1 MSRSSVKNVLFIMCD
16 QLRADYLSCYG
27 HPRLHT
33 PNIDALA
40 SKGTRFTRA
49 YVQSPVCGP
58 SRMSTY
64 TGRYTF
70 SHGATWNFVPLPVG
84 ERTLG
89 DYLRPL
95 GVRTALVGKT
105 HMNPD
110 AAGMQRL
117 GLSPRSGDGVLL
129 AECGFEP
136 YARDDGIY
144 FHADGT
150 DDETYNRYLNRLGY
164 AGLNPWHD
172 FANSGAGATGEV
184 LSGWNMRNARHAAR
198 VKEEHSETAF
208 CTDQAI
214 AFVREQGEKP
224 WCLHLSY
231 IKPHWPYIAP
241 APYHAM
247 YGENDVLPAV
257 RSEEERRDANPVYA
271 AFMKHQD
278 SRSFARDVVRN
289 SVIPTYMGLVK
300 QVDDHLGRLFR
311 FLEES
316 GRAKDTLI
324 VFTSDHGDFLGDH
337 WLGEK
342 ELFYEQAARVPMI
355 VVDPDPRAPR
365 GVVCDDLIEAID
377 LVPTFLEALGAEPP
391 MHILEGR
398 SLLPRVRGGRPTGR
412 EAVFSELDY
421 ATYVARDLL
430 KRPVDGCRAVMV
442 RTERWKY
449 VHYDGFAPQL
459 FDLQA
464 DPQEFR
470 DLGRDPAHARI
481 REQMHS
487 RIFDWMRSRK
497 NRVAMTDAEINAR
510 FEARRKPG
518 EQRIGRW

>member
-1 MSRSSVKNVLFIMCD
+1 MAKAKNVLFVMCD

-27 HPRLHT
+27 HPRLQT

-40 SKGTRFTRA
+40 ARGTRFTRA
-49 YVQSPVCGP
+49 YVQAPVCGP
-58 SRMSTY
+58 SRMSFY
-64 TGRYTF
+64 TGRYAF

-89 DYLRPL
+89 DYLRPH
-95 GVRTALVGKT
+95 GVRTAIIGKT

-110 AAGMQRL
+110 AEGMKRL
-117 GLSPRSGDGVLL
+117 GLASDRGDGVLL

-144 FHADGT
+144 FRADGT
-150 DDETYNRYLNRLGY
+150 DDETYNRYLNRMGY
-164 AGLNPWHD
+164 AGTNPWHD
-172 FANSGAGATGEV
+172 HANSGEGPDGQI
-184 LSGWNMRNARHAAR
+184 LSGWSMRNARSAAR
-198 VKEEHSETAF
+198 VKEQHSETAF

-214 AFVREQGEKP
+214 AFMREQGDKP

-247 YGENDVLPAV
+247 YAGSDMLPAV
-257 RSEEERRDANPVYA
+257 RSEEERRDPNPVYA
-271 AFMKHQD
+271 AFMRHQD
-278 SRSFARDVVRN
+278 SQSFAREEVRN
-289 SVIPTYMGLVK
+289 AVIPAYMGLTR

-311 FLEES
+311 FLEQS
-316 GRAKDTLI
+316 GRSTDTLI

-342 ELFYEQAARVPMI
+342 ELFYEQAARIPMI
-355 VVDPDPRAPR
+355 VADPDENAPR
-365 GVVCDDLIEAID
+365 GVVSDDLVEAID
-377 LVPTFLEALGAEPP
+377 LVPTFIEALGFEAP

-398 SLLPRVRGGRPTGR
+398 SLLPRVREGRPTGR
-412 EAVFSELDY
+412 DAVFSELDY
-421 ATYVARDLL
+421 ATYAARDILN
-430 KRPVDGCRAVMV
+430 RPVDGCRAVMV
-442 RTERWKY
+442 RTTRWKY
-449 VHYDGFAPQL
+449 VHYDGFPPQL
-459 FDLQA
+459 FDLQS

-470 DLGRDPAHARI
+470 DLGRDAAHAKV
-481 REQMHS
+481 REEMKA

-497 NRVAMTDAEINAR
+497 NRVAMTDAELDAR

-518 EQRIGRW
+518 AQLIGRW

>member
-1 MSRSSVKNVLFIMCD
+1 MSCRNILFVMCD

-27 HPRLHT
+27 HPHLKT

-40 SKGTRFTRA
+40 ARGTRFTRA
-49 YVQSPVCGP
+49 YAQSPVCGP
-58 SRMSTY
+58 SRMSFY
-64 TGRYTF
+64 TGRYAF

-89 DYLRPL
+89 DYLRPK
-95 GVRTALVGKT
+95 GVRTAIIGKT

-110 AAGMQRL
+110 AEGMARL
-117 GLSPRSGDGVLL
+117 GLSPTQRNGVLL

-144 FHADGT
+144 FEAEGT
-150 DDETYNRYLNRLGY
+150 DDETYNRYLNKLGY
-164 AGLNPWHD
+164 DGANPWHD
-172 FANSGAGATGEV
+172 YANSGLTADGKL
-184 LSGWNMRNARHAAR
+184 LSGWSMRNARSLAR

-214 AFVREQGEKP
+214 AFVREQGDKP

-231 IKPHWPYIAP
+231 IKPHWPYIAT

-247 YGENDVLPAV
+247 YSEQDVLPAV
-257 RSEEERRDANPVYA
+257 RSEDERRDPNPVYA
-271 AFMKHQD
+271 AFMQHQD
-278 SRSFARDVVRN
+278 SQSFARDEVRN
-289 SVIPTYMGLVK
+289 TVIPAYMGLIK

-316 GRAKDTLI
+316 GRSKDTMVVL
-324 VFTSDHGDFLGDH
+324 TSDHGDFLGDH

-342 ELFYEQAARVPMI
+342 ELFYEQAARIPLI
-355 VVDPDPRAPR
+355 VVDPQGKAGAVSDEL
-365 GVVCDDLIEAID
+365 VEAID
-377 LVPTFLEALGAEPP
+377 LVPTFLEALGVESP

-398 SLLPRVRGGRPTGR
+398 SLLPRVREGGAIGR
-412 EAVFSELDY
+412 DAVFSELDY
-421 ATYVARDLL
+421 ATYTARDIL

-442 RTERWKY
+442 RTARLKY

-459 FDLQA
+459 FDLES
-464 DPQEFR
+464 DPQELR
-470 DLGRDPAHARI
+470 DLGRDPAHAAVRD
-481 REQMHS
+481 EMKG
-487 RIFDWMRSRK
+487 RIFDWMRSRR
-497 NRVAMTDAEINAR
+497 NRVAMSDAEIDAR

-518 EQRIGRW
+518 AQLIGRW